1 MPGGAGLVA
10 VKYTKAPEE
19 VTRLMEYLASEP
31 VVREFSERTLFLPAH
46 QGLAEKGLDF
56 KTNDP
61 NVKKSLDVFLASTR
75 TLAPVARRLQ
85 AYRWSAS
92 AIYPAVITRLGQV
105 VAGETSLDDAY
116 ARITAEVQQK
126 VSEAK

>member
-1 MPGGAGLVA
+1 
-10 VKYTKAPEE
+10 
-19 VTRLMEYLASEP
+19 
-31 VVREFSERTLFLPAH
+31 
-46 QGLAEKGLDF
+46 
-56 KTNDP
+56 
-61 NVKKSLDVFLASTR
+61 
-75 TLAPVARRLQ
+75 VARRLQ